1 MAKRKNEFGWKNH
14 ESYFTGTI
22 GGKNVF
28 DLTKIDYGLIN
39 SKERLEYLDK
49 LTKEC
54 EEFLGTYF
62 TGTEEREPYYKY
74 NPRTWKDVLAHDTN
88 VCMVLETLATYL
100 LNSRDLPLERQQ
112 EYKIFT
118 DEELFKAAQKEL
130 NSKSKTQGSEN
141 EIIEFLLR
149 KAETNGYFVKDTAL
163 KPSDFADKEEN
174 LGEILKAYDL
184 MYQHLRE
191 HARKLKLGEYS
202 PYSVTKIKRLM
213 SGLKDDMI
221 LAKEKIKRP
230 IMLENNGDFKS
241 ITDWDQFDFTNK
253 DHVKAILY
261 FKPRKLS
268 PEDTLA
274 IIIYDVNNII
284 KKLYWL
290 GLLSDI
296 DLEILEMLQSQFT
309 LSEIAEEL
317 NYSGKTSIFKRLDS
331 ITDKIIK
338 YYKVN
343 YIYLKNK

>member
-28 DLTKIDYGLIN
+28 DLTKIDYSLIN
-39 SKERLEYLDK
+39 SEERLEYLNK

-54 EEFLGTYF
+54 EEFLETYF

-100 LNSRDLPLERQQ
+100 LNSRDLPIERQQ
-112 EYKIFT
+112 EFKIFT

-130 NSKSKTQGSEN
+130 NSKSKSQVSEN

-149 KAETNGYFVKDTAL
+149 KSETNGYFVKDTVL
-163 KPSDFADKEEN
+163 KPSDFVDKEGN

-191 HARKLKLGEYS
+191 HARKLKLGEES

-221 LAKEKIKRP
+221 LSKEKIKRP
-230 IMLENNGDFKS
+230 IMIENNGDFKS
-241 ITDWDQFDFTNK
+241 ITDWDRFDFTNK
-253 DHVKAILY
+253 NHIKAILY

-268 PEDTLA
+268 PEDDLA
-274 IIIYDVNNII
+274 IIIHDVNNII
-284 KKLYWL
+284 KNLYWL
-290 GLLSDI
+290 DRLSKT
-296 DLEILEMLQSQFT
+296 DLEILEMLQGQFT
-309 LSEIAEEL
+309 LSEIAKEL
-317 NYSGKTSIFKRLDS
+317 EYSGESTIRK
-331 ITDKIIK
+331 KINKIVDDIVRFSV
-338 YYKVN
+338 VN
-343 YIYLKNK
+343 Y

>member
-22 GGKNVF
+22 GNKNVF
-28 DLTKIDYGLIN
+28 DLTKIDYNLVN
-39 SKERLEYLDK
+39 SVERLEYLNN
-49 LTKEC
+49 LIEEC
-54 EEFLGTYF
+54 KEFLDVYF

-74 NPRTWKDVLAHDTN
+74 NPRTWKDVLSHDTN

-100 LNSRDLPLERQQ
+100 LNSRDLPMERQQ
-112 EYKIFT
+112 QYKIFT
-118 DEELFKAAQKEL
+118 NEELFKAAQKEL
-130 NSKSKTQGSEN
+130 NTKSKTSQGSEN

-149 KAETNGYFVKDTAL
+149 KSEGNGYFVKDTVL
-163 KPSDFADKEEN
+163 KPSDFEDKEGN

-191 HARKLKLGEYS
+191 NARKLKNGEEC

-221 LAKEKIKRP
+221 LSKEKIKRP
-230 IMLENNGDFKS
+230 IQLENNGDFKS
-241 ITDWDQFDFTNK
+241 IIDWNKFDFTNK

-268 PEDTLA
+268 PEDNLA
-274 IIIYDVNNII
+274 IIIYDTTNII
-284 KKLYWL
+284 KKLFWL
-290 GLLSDI
+290 GRLSKV

-309 LSEIAEEL
+309 LSEIAKEL
-317 NYSGKTSIFKRLDS
+317 GYSGESTIRKKLN
-331 ITDKIIK
+331 KISEEI
-338 YYKVN
+338 VRFSQIN
-343 YIYLKNK
+343 Y